1 MPKWILVGGVTAK
14 WLDAYLEKNKDG
26 KERAYE

>member
-1 MPKWILVGGVTAK
+1 MSKWILVGGVTTE
-14 WLDAYLEKNKDG
+14 WLKAYLEKNKDG